1 MLQRNLLLRVAGPT
15 VLVSVLLLGLCTATA
30 VYLYRQ
36 QATTAQILEENVVSR
51 KIDHELETAMNDLI
65 AVPRDS
71 RDQVEALHEEIRAL
85 LAHAQE
91 VAATEEEG
99 GLVRQLA
106 HSFTRYRQRW
116 DTHVASV
123 PASGE
128 EAVTAAVTILE
139 TETLPLCRQLR
150 EYHSLRIEQVAAAH
164 RHIVHWMAWG
174 L

>member
-36 QATTAQILEENVVSR
+36 QATTAQILDENVVSR

-65 AVPRDS
+65 AVPRVGS
-71 RDQVEALHEEIRAL
+71 DQVGALHEGI
-85 LAHAQE
+85 
-91 VAATEEEG
+91 
-99 GLVRQLA
+99 LVRQLA
-106 HSFTRYRQRW
+106 PSVTLYRQRW

-139 TETLPLCRQLR
+139 TETLPLCR
-150 EYHSLRIEQVAAAH
+150 
-164 RHIVHWMAWG
+164 
-174 L
+174 